1 MTARRLTA
9 TLLALALASAA
20 SAAAAVRS
28 VGDYDHDAAAP
39 LDHLARG
46 HVGAFLSDQPLMGL
60 VSLLLRAPA
69 VALAQFS
76 GGDLLAQYRAGAF
89 VCVLAA
95 AAFGVVLA
103 RRAVGRGNATAV
115 QAAVIVLLVAVG
127 PATWDAL
134 FFGHPE
140 EPLGAALCAA
150 AIVAALD
157 ARPLLAGALIGLAV
171 ATKQWAII
179 AAAPVFLAAPPAAR
193 VRLTATAIGVAAALT
208 LPPMLASLGDY
219 LAMQKGAAG
228 AGGHVSPENL
238 WWPLAPTR
246 HRDVFDG
253 VTNVVVAD
261 RYLPGALIRVPH
273 PLLVLAGFGIAAL
286 AWWRA
291 RARAAVDPLALLA
304 LVFLVRCLLDPLSNV
319 YYHAPFVLALLAW
332 ETARRRGLPALT
344 LLSSAAL
351 WATWNTVA
359 PLHEAALTNAAYL
372 LWALPMTAL
381 LAVRALGLER
391 RARRAPAIPALS
403 PQP

>member
-1 MTARRLTA
+1 MTARRPTA
-9 TLLALALASAA
+9 TLSVLALVSAACAALALS
-20 SAAAAVRS
+20 SL
-28 VGDYDHDAAAP
+28 GDYDHDAAVP

-69 VALAQFS
+69 VALAHLG
-76 GGDLLAQYRAGAF
+76 GGDMLVRYRAGAF

-103 RRAVGRGNATAV
+103 RRALARGNASPV
-115 QAAVIVLLVAVG
+115 HAAVIVLLVTIG

-134 FFGHPE
+134 VLGHPE

-150 AIVAALD
+150 AVLAALD
-157 ARPLLAGALIGLAV
+157 ARALLAGALLGLAV
-171 ATKQWAII
+171 ATKQWAIV
-179 AAAPVFLAAPPAAR
+179 AAGPVFLAAPPATRAR
-193 VRLTATAIGVAAALT
+193 LIATAVGVAAALT

-238 WWPLAPTR
+238 WWPFAPTR
-246 HRDVFDG
+246 HRHVFDG
-253 VTNVVVAD
+253 VANVVVED
-261 RYLPGALIRVPH
+261 RYLPGALMSVPH
-273 PLLVLAGFGIAAL
+273 PLLVLAGFGLSAV
-286 AWWRA
+286 AWR
-291 RARAAVDPLALLA
+291 RGRGRAAVDPLALLA

-332 ETARRRGLPALT
+332 ETTRRRGLPALT

-351 WATWNTVA
+351 WATWNTIA
-359 PLHEAALTNAAYL
+359 PLHAPALTNAAYL
-372 LWALPMTAL
+372 VWALPMAAY
-381 LAVRALGLER
+381 LAGPALGLER
-391 RARRAPAIPALS
+391 ARRAAATPALAARS
-403 PQP
+403 

>member
-1 MTARRLTA
+1 VSRRRTIV
-9 TLLALALASAA
+9 LLSALAVFG
-20 SAAAAVRS
+20 AAALSAVVPRT
-28 VGDYDHDAAAP
+28 GDYDHDAAAP

-46 HVGAFLSDQPLMGL
+46 HVAAFLSDQPLMGL

-69 VALAQFS
+69 VAVARLT
-76 GGDLLAQYRAGAF
+76 GGDMLVAYRAGAF

-103 RRAVGRGNATAV
+103 RRALAWGSASAV
-115 QAAVIVLLVAVG
+115 HAAVIVLLVAIG

-134 FFGHPE
+134 VLGHPE

-150 AIVAALD
+150 AALAALD
-157 ARPLLAGALIGLAV
+157 RRPLLAGALLGLAV
-171 ATKQWAII
+171 ATKQWAIV
-179 AAAPVFLAAPPAAR
+179 AVAPVFLAAPPATRA
-193 VRLTATAIGVAAALT
+193 RLTATAIGVAAALT

-238 WWPLAPTR
+238 WWPFAPTR
-246 HRDVFDG
+246 HREVFDG
-253 VTNVVVAD
+253 VANVVLED

-273 PLLVLAGFGIAAL
+273 PLLVLAGFGLAAVT
-286 AWWRA
+286 WWRG
-291 RARAAVDPLALLA
+291 RGRAAVDPLALLA

-332 ETARRRGLPALT
+332 EVTRRRGLPALT
-344 LLSSAAL
+344 LVSSLAL

-359 PLHEAALTNAAYL
+359 SLHEPALTCATYL
-372 LWALPMTAL
+372 VWALPTAAF
-381 LAVRALGLER
+381 LALRALGLER
-391 RARRAPAIPALS
+391 AGRPTTSSGLV
-403 PQP
+403 PQS